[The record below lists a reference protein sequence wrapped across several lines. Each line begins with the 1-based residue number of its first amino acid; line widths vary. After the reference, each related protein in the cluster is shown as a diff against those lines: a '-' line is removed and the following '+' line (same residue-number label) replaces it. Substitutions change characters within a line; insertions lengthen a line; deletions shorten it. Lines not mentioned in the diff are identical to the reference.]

1 MCTAVEESG
10 APICV
15 VTTRMI
21 GMPKAIVASI
31 DLDQESVHS
40 SNLMEIHVKTM
51 EKLENVCN
59 ELR

>member
-21 GMPKAIVASI
+21 GMPKAIVTSI

-51 EKLENVCN
+51 EKLEHVCN